1 MFALEDIIADSF
13 EEQQDDDEDEE
24 CSGSRGVACE
34 KVAKL
39 ATLWLYGRIA
49 SDAAFA
55 WQDSEAK
62 ACAVRH
68 RV

>member
-1 MFALEDIIADSF
+1 VFALEDIIADSF

-39 ATLWLYGRIA
+39 VKLSGRIA

-55 WQDSEAK
+55 RQVKRKHAQ
-62 ACAVRH
+62 
-68 RV
+68 